1 MSQKSEEHNAIIL
14 FDGVCNFC
22 NSSVNFII
30 NHDKQGYF
38 KFAPIQSE
46 KGKALCE
53 KLAIDLQSV
62 DSIILIENDQ
72 FKIKSSAILRI
83 TKKLN
88 RGYPLLFGFIII
100 PRFFRDAIYDLIAR
114 NRYNWFGRKDSC
126 MVPTSEVRSRFIS

>member
-100 PRFFRDAIYDLIAR
+100 PLFFRDAIYDLIAR

>member
-1 MSQKSEEHNAIIL
+1 MEQKNHEHTAIVL

-30 NHDKQGYF
+30 RHDKKAHF

-46 KGKALCE
+46 IGKVLCE
-53 KLAIDLQSV
+53 KFEIDVQKI

-72 FKIKSSAILRI
+72 FNIKSSAILRI

-88 RGYPLLFGFIII
+88 GTYPLLFGFIII
-100 PRFFRDAIYDLIAR
+100 PRFVRDAAYDLIAR
-114 NRYNWFGRKDSC
+114 NRYKWFGKKESC
-126 MVPTSEVRSRFIS
+126 MIPTPDEKERFVS